1 MKTMKKLKNLI
12 LILAIISCQNR
23 ADISSNEE
31 NIIPV
36 SITRP
41 KISSIEYSEV
51 YTANITGEPLIFV
64 FPEVPGKFIRYEVL
78 EGQYVNKGD
87 VIAYLDRDIT
97 GLEFKEYP
105 IKAPSNGRVHL
116 LNINLG
122 QLVSPSTPIAQI
134 YGNPVAVIKLPSVH
148 YNKIKVG
155 DKIKIYS
162 DEFSIEEISV
172 IYYKSSI
179 IDPLTQTFEI
189 RAKVSKFPI
198 GSFANAKIT
207 LEKKERTLIIPTSS
221 ILGLDKKF
229 VFVLDNGKAYKRL
242 IKVGISNEEYT
253 EVLEGLS
260 ENYDI
265 VVEGQ
270 YNLQDGSKVRVV
282 RW

>member
-1 MKTMKKLKNLI
+1 MKKLKNLI

-282 RW
+282 R